1 MLKESIL
8 ANDPKLKSLENIF
21 GDDDDE
27 KTKIKTN
34 I

>member
-8 ANDPKLKSLENIF
+8 ANDPKLKSLEDIF
-21 GDDDDE
+21 GEDDD
-27 KTKIKTN
+27 KNKIQTN

>member
-21 GDDDDE
+21 GEDDD
-27 KTKIKTN
+27 KNKI
-34 I
+34 